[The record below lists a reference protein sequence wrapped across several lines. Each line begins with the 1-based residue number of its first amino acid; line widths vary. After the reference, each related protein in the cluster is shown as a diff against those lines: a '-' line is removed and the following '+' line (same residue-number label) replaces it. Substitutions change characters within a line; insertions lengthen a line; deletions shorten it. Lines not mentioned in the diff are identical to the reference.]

1 LKLGTG
7 GFDFGT
13 SYWFAGLAPKERMEP
28 NVWSTPMRAR
38 PEFREIMIL
47 QRYMQT
53 QIGNALRERYE
64 PALDLPADLRRLVEQ
79 IHEQQE

>member
-1 LKLGTG
+1 
-7 GFDFGT
+7 
-13 SYWFAGLAPKERMEP
+13 
-28 NVWSTPMRAR
+28 MRAR